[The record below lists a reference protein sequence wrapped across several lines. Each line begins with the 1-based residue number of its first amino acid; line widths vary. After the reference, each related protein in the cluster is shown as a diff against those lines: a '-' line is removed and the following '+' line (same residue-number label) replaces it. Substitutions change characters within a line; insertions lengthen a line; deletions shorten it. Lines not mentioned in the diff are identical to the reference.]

1 MNAEKPLQQIKDILI
16 NSIKDFK
23 NEIELMINKETLK
36 NKLNDIFNDIS
47 HVKIMLFIYLIK
59 KDNML
64 NQITEFMKL
73 YEIEEHEENI
83 NKLKKHYEYFLEIKC
98 ALL

>member
-23 NEIELMINKETLK
+23 NDIELMINKETLK

-73 YEIEEHEENI
+73 YEIDENEENI
-83 NKLKKHYEYFLEIKC
+83 NKLQKHYEYFLEIK
-98 ALL
+98 

>member
-23 NEIELMINKETLK
+23 NDIELMINKETLK

-59 KDNML
+59 KDNMI
-64 NQITEFMKL
+64 NQISEFMKL
-73 YEIEEHEENI
+73 YEIDENEENI
-83 NKLKKHYEYFLEIKC
+83 NKLKKHYEYFLQIKNS
-98 ALL
+98 LI

>member
-23 NEIELMINKETLK
+23 NDIELMINKETLK

-59 KDNML
+59 KDNMI
-64 NQITEFMKL
+64 NQISEFMKL
-73 YEIEEHEENI
+73 YEIDENEENI
-83 NKLKKHYEYFLEIKC
+83 NKLKKHYEYFLQIKDS
-98 ALL
+98 LL

>member
-23 NEIELMINKETLK
+23 NDIELMINKETLK

-73 YEIEEHEENI
+73 YEIEENEENI
-83 NKLKKHYEYFLEIKC
+83 NKLQKHYEYFLQIKNS
-98 ALL
+98 LI

>member
-1 MNAEKPLQQIKDILI
+1 
-16 NSIKDFK
+16 
-23 NEIELMINKETLK
+23 
-36 NKLNDIFNDIS
+36 
-47 HVKIMLFIYLIK
+47 
-59 KDNML
+59 ML

-73 YEIEEHEENI
+73 YEIEENEENI

>member
-1 MNAEKPLQQIKDILI
+1 MNAEKPLQQIKDILN

-23 NEIELMINKETLK
+23 NDIELMINKETLK

-73 YEIEEHEENI
+73 YEIEENEENI
-83 NKLKKHYEYFLEIKC
+83 NKLKKHYEYFLQIKE

>member
-47 HVKIMLFIYLIK
+47 HVKIMLFI
-59 KDNML
+59 
-64 NQITEFMKL
+64 
-73 YEIEEHEENI
+73 
-83 NKLKKHYEYFLEIKC
+83 
-98 ALL
+98 

>member
-23 NEIELMINKETLK
+23 NDIELMINKETLK

-59 KDNML
+59 KDNMIK
-64 NQITEFMKL
+64 QITEFMKL
-73 YEIEEHEENI
+73 YEIDENEENI
-83 NKLKKHYEYFLEIKC
+83 NKLKKHYEYFLQIKE

>member
-1 MNAEKPLQQIKDILI
+1 MNAEKPLQQIKEILI

-23 NEIELMINKETLK
+23 NEIELMITKDTLK

-73 YEIEEHEENI
+73 YEIDENEENI
-83 NKLKKHYEYFLEIKC
+83 NKLKKHYEYFLEIK
-98 ALL
+98 